1 MFESNVY
8 RIYFQSKGA
17 YWCIQFHSL
26 FGWKTVQREHEGPG
40 TPTHTPLRF
49 DSYKA
54 AQGYVQATGIAEAYP
69 LALTKMSCLAGAPTA
84 AQYVYHVPEGSK
96 VEGA

>member
-8 RIYFQSKGA
+8 RIHFQSKGA
-17 YWCIQFHSL
+17 YWCVQFHSL
-26 FGWKTVQREHEGPG
+26 FGWKTVQQEHEGPG

-54 AQGYVQATGIAEAYP
+54 AQEYVQATGIAEAYP
-69 LALTKMSCLAGAPTA
+69 LAPNKMSYLAEVSTA
-84 AQYVYHVPEGSK
+84 AQAVYPVPEGYK
-96 VEGA
+96 LVRA